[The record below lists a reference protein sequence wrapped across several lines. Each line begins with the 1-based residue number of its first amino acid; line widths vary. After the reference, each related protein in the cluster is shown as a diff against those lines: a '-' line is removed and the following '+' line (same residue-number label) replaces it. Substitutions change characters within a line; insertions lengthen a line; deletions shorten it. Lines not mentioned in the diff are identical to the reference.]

1 MSTLSEISA
10 SDEMALFN
18 PAFLSIL
25 LHAAISEHEV
35 VAGRGMAVHLPFLL
49 IPLALHQPT
58 RTDLPSKSSAQM
70 QKWIRENP
78 RHIAGL
84 DKRAVS
90 LRPFVAIA
98 IRFASIHGVVQI
110 EGAVLRGGALKRRPR
125 GYADHETDDSR
136 ECQKAARLL
145 GRWFGRQ
152 PDPATLLA
160 IWGLRP

>member
-18 PAFLSIL
+18 PAFLAIL
-25 LHAAISEHEV
+25 LHAAISEHEK
-35 VAGRGMAVHLPFLL
+35 VAGRGIEVHLPFLL
-49 IPLALHQPT
+49 VPLALHQPT
-58 RTDLPSKSSAQM
+58 RMDLPSKSTAQM

-78 RHIAGL
+78 RHISGL
-84 DKRAVS
+84 HKRAVS

-98 IRFASIHGVVQI
+98 IRFAS
-110 EGAVLRGGALKRRPR
+110 LRGVIRVEGTLLREGALKRRPR
-125 GYADHETDDSR
+125 GYADQETDDAR
-136 ECQKAARLL
+136 ACQKAARFL